1 MRLIDAD
8 KLRKDILD
16 MPNCYNGFSDTYDKA
31 MIMDMIDEQSS
42 VDAVPVIYCKDC
54 GHYNAGFECLIEGYG
69 IDRDPTYFCG
79 DAIPKI
85 ERKEE

>member
-16 MPNCYNGFSDTYDKA
+16 MPNCYNGFSDTYDKS